1 METRI
6 WHATIVDP
14 LAPSYLPAS
23 ATRAGAAAGFA
34 ENRKIQKYSA
44 LLDTHIFVPVAI
56 ETLGPIN
63 DKGVEFIADLGR
75 QLTQATGEP
84 RESSFFFQRLSIT
97 IPRFN
102 AVAFSGSF
110 VKPAIDT
117 DEG

>member
-1 METRI
+1 MPRQLTR
-6 WHATIVDP
+6 WHHLTFLLQQPGPKQPPASRKTGRSRNT
-14 LAPSYLPAS
+14 APSL
-23 ATRAGAAAGFA
+23 TLTF
-34 ENRKIQKYSA
+34 
-44 LLDTHIFVPVAI
+44 FVPVAI

-63 DKGVEFIADLGR
+63 DKGLEFIADLDR
-75 QLTQATGEP
+75 HLTQATGEP

-97 IPRFN
+97 IQRFN